1 MNHKFS
7 ALLLNWYDQQGRKNL
22 PWREKITPYRVWISE
37 IMLQQ
42 TQVKTVIP
50 YFQRF
55 LARFPSITDL
65 AAASEDEVLSL
76 WTGLGYYARARNLH
90 HAAKQRV
97 TKYSGEFPNTLAALQ
112 SLSGIGK
119 STAGAI
125 LAIAFQQKATILD
138 GNVKRVLSRV
148 YALEKNTT
156 DADLLAQ
163 LWEVATQQTPEKR
176 ADDYAQAMMDL
187 GATICKRGKP
197 SCELCP
203 VGLTCVANLQ
213 DRQSEFPAKKTKKNM
228 PIRSVQLLILHDIQ
242 SQQVFLQK
250 RPPTGIWGGLWSFPE
265 CLMDEDPAKWCEKN
279 LGLRIKNMAS
289 WSSFKHVFTHFQLTI
304 TPIYIDR
311 FEYKKNVMDIQQSV
325 WYTLKKSAD
334 RGFPTPVKR
343 LLEILQGV

>member
-90 HAAKQRV
+90 HAAKQIV
-97 TKYSGEFPNTLAALQ
+97 TQYSGEFPNTLAALQ

-156 DADLLAQ
+156 DADLLSQ

-228 PIRSVQLLILHDIQ
+228 PTRSVQLLILHDIQ